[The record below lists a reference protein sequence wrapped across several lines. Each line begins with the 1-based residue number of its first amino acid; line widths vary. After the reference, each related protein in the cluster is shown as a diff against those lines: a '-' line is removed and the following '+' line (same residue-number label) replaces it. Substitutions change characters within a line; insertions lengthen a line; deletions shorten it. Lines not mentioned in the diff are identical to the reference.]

1 MPETEEYT
9 IKSRI
14 WIRTKSGAF
23 LGFGRVELLK
33 KIDEYGSISTAAADM
48 KMSYKK
54 AWRLVN
60 SMNSQHSSA
69 LVIRKIGGKGGGG
82 SKLSKAGKKAIK
94 IFEDLA
100 QKNDEFLNYQ
110 VNEIRFDDE

>member
-1 MPETEEYT
+1 MTTSEEYT

-14 WIRTKSGAF
+14 WIRTKNGAF
-23 LGFGRVELLK
+23 LGFGRVALLR
-33 KIDEYGSISTAAADM
+33 KIDEYGSISKAAADM

-54 AWRLVN
+54 AWELVS

-82 SKLSKAGKKAIK
+82 SELSAAGKNAIR
-94 IFEDLA
+94 IFEDLT
-100 QKNDEFLNYQ
+100 QKNHEFLNEQ
-110 VNEIRFDDE
+110 MKEIQFGDE